1 MKLTGRR
8 KIAVASSVLLSAFAI
23 TATLQAPAKAASC
36 GTWGMAMHAWNGYTA
51 SAQVVTEVAKAQG
64 CTINQTTL
72 QEAGVT
78 YDAMEAGTVDVIIED
93 WGGGRWQKWVDRGSI
108 VDVGDTET
116 LERSACSLHLGWL
129 SSIQELLIQRI

>member
-1 MKLTGRR
+1 MKLTSRR
-8 KIAVASSVLLSAFAI
+8 KMALASSVLLSAFAI
-23 TATLQAPAKAASC
+23 SATVQAPAKAAGC

-93 WGGGRWQKWVDRGSI
+93 WGGGRWQKWVDRGKI
-108 VDVGDTET
+108 VVVG
-116 LERSACSLHLGWL
+116 SNGN
-129 SSIQELLIQRI
+129 I